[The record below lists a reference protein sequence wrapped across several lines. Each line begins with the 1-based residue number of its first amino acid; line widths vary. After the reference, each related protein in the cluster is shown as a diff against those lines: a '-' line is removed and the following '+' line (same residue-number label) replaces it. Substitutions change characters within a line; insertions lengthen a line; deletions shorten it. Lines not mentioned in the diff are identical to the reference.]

1 MEFFQNVKTK
11 IGEIGRDLVTIETAT
26 YVRDIGNSP
35 KHLLYTKQQTDAD
48 TINYVSENAE
58 SQFEPD
64 IYNLHKKI
72 GRASQEARLGLAQF
86 IIETLTNK

>member
-1 MEFFQNVKTK
+1 MEFFQNIKTK
-11 IGEIGRDLVTIETAT
+11 IGEISRDLVTIETAT

-48 TINYVSENAE
+48 TINFVTENPI
-58 SQFEPD
+58 EPD

-72 GRASQEARLGLAQF
+72 GQASQEARLGLVQF